1 MLETEDKKERELIK
15 ALEIGEQSGFVE
27 DFDPNQNLTE
37 FNIRRAPEAMSYFM
51 VGATFGLMTQLCSNA
66 VRKLPLMQGT

>member
-1 MLETEDKKERELIK
+1 
-15 ALEIGEQSGFVE
+15 
-27 DFDPNQNLTE
+27 
-37 FNIRRAPEAMSYFM
+37 MSYFM